1 MNLGLL
7 GKTAIVTGGSRGI
20 GYAVALQLVIEGANV
35 VICGRHEDALKE
47 AANKIEK
54 ETDQRVLA
62 IVADVSSKADCEKL
76 IKSTVTK
83 FNRIDILVNNAGMS
97 STNSFMDI
105 STKQWEEDLDL
116 KLFGAINCSSAA
128 VPHMQETGG
137 GSIINVTAISGKA
150 SVAGLMPTSVT
161 RAAGIALTNTM
172 SKDLGPAGIRVN
184 AVCIGLIRSAQI
196 ERKWKKEQSI
206 MEWEEYSSFAAKEI
220 PIPLGRIGDASEAAN
235 AIVFLASD
243 AASYISGTALNID
256 GGTSPVV

>member
-20 GYAVALQLVIEGANV
+20 GFAVALQLVIEGANV
-35 VICGRHEDALKE
+35 VICGRHEDALKD

-54 ETDQRVLA
+54 ETQQRVLA

-76 IKSTVTK
+76 IKSTVAK
-83 FNRIDILVNNAGMS
+83 HNRIDILINNAGMS

-105 STKQWEEDLDL
+105 STRQWTEDLDL
-116 KLFGAINCSSAA
+116 KLFGAINCSEAA
-128 VPHMQETGG
+128 VPHMEATGG
-137 GSIINVTAISGKA
+137 GSIVNVTAISGK
-150 SVAGLMPTSVT
+150 SSTAGTMPTSVS

-172 SKDLGPAGIRVN
+172 SKDLGPLSIRVN
-184 AVCIGLIRSAQI
+184 AVCIGLIRSTQI
-196 ERKWKKEQSI
+196 ERKWKKEQAL
-206 MEWEEYSSFAAKEI
+206 MEWEDYSLLAAEQI
-220 PIPLGRIGDASEAAN
+220 PIPLGRIGEASEAAN
-235 AIVFLASD
+235 AIVFLASE